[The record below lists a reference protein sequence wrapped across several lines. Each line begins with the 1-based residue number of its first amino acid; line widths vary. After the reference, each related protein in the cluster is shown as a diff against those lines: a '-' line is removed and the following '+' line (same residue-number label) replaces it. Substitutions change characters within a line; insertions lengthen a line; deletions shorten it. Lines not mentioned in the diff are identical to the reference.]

1 MGWGMR
7 MGKVEILSRMIRK
20 GLTEMAFEERA
31 WRKRVPAKETVSA
44 KVLREERGSKG

>member
-20 GLTEMAFEERA
+20 VQMAFEERA
-31 WRKRVPAKETVSA
+31 WRKRVQQK
-44 KVLREERGSKG
+44 KL